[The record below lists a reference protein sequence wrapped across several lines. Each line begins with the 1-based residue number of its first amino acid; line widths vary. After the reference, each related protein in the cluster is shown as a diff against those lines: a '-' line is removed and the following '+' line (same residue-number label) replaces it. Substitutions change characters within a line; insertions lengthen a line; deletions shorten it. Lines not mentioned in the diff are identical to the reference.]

1 VLDKFLILYY
11 SLYIITIIYTIIIFM
26 QNYEFY
32 FIINP
37 ELSSDQTK
45 EIVESVKTIIT
56 GDFGAENMKEES
68 EGLKKLSYPINKHQT
83 GFYTSITFDINDDN
97 TYKISNFE
105 KKINLIE
112 PIIRYILINQTEY
125 LVQKSKEKL
134 NTVSDITTHRE
145 LNKAVNTQK
154 KDLATYLGYRAI
166 DFKNIPFLNQFTS
179 PYAKIFIK
187 EKTGTSAKS
196 QRKIAKAIK
205 RARHMALMPFT
216 SR

>member
-1 VLDKFLILYY
+1 
-11 SLYIITIIYTIIIFM
+11 M

-45 EIVESVKTIIT
+45 EVVESVKTIISN
-56 GDFGAENMKEES
+56 DFGAENIIEAS
-68 EGLKKLSYPINKHQT
+68 EGLKKFSYPINKHQT
-83 GFYTSITFDINDDN
+83 GFYTSIIFDIGNDDS
-97 TYKISNFE
+97 YKVSNFE

-112 PIIRYILINQTEY
+112 PIIRYILINQTDY
-125 LVQKSKEKL
+125 LVQKAKEKL
-134 NTVSDITTHRE
+134 NPDTEITTHRE
-145 LNKAVNTQK
+145 LNKANNKK
-154 KDLATYLGYRAI
+154 KDLTTYLGYRVI
-166 DFKNIPFLNQFTS
+166 DFKNISFLNQFTS
-179 PYAKIFIK
+179 PYAKIFVK

-196 QRKIAKAIK
+196 QRKIAQAIK

>member
-1 VLDKFLILYY
+1 
-11 SLYIITIIYTIIIFM
+11 M

-45 EIVESVKTIIT
+45 EIVESVKTIISS
-56 GDFGAENMKEES
+56 DFGAENINEDS
-68 EGLKKLSYPINKHQT
+68 EGLKKLSYPINKHYT
-83 GFYTSITFDINDDN
+83 GFYTSITFTISDND
-97 TYKISNFE
+97 TYKVSNFE

-112 PIIRYILINQTEY
+112 PIIRYILINQTDF
-125 LVQKSKEKL
+125 LIQKSKEKV
-134 NTVSDITTHRE
+134 NAVSDITTHRE
-145 LNKAVNTQK
+145 LNKVNTKK
-154 KDLATYLGYRAI
+154 KDLATYMGYRVI

-179 PYAKIFIK
+179 PYAKIFVK
-187 EKTGTSAKS
+187 EKTGASAKS
-196 QRKIAKAIK
+196 QRKIARAIK

>member
-1 VLDKFLILYY
+1 
-11 SLYIITIIYTIIIFM
+11 M

-37 ELSSDQTK
+37 ELSGDQTK
-45 EIVESVKTIIT
+45 EIVESIKTIIT
-56 GDFGAENMKEES
+56 TDFGAENVIENS
-68 EGLKKLSYPINKHQT
+68 EGLKKLSYLINKHQT
-83 GFYTSITFDINDDN
+83 GFYTSITFNINDDN
-97 TYKISNFE
+97 TYKVSNFE

-112 PIIRYILINQTEY
+112 PIIRYILINQTDF

-134 NTVSDITTHRE
+134 NIVTDITTHRD
-145 LNKAVNTQK
+145 LNKANAKK
-154 KDLATYLGYRAI
+154 KDLATYLGYRVI
-166 DFKNIPFLNQFTS
+166 DFKNIAFLNQFTS

-196 QRKIAKAIK
+196 QRKIAQAIK

>member
-1 VLDKFLILYY
+1 
-11 SLYIITIIYTIIIFM
+11 M

-45 EIVESVKTIIT
+45 EIVESVKTIIST
-56 GDFGAENMKEES
+56 DFGAENIIENS
-68 EGLKKLSYPINKHQT
+68 EGLKKLSYPINKNQT
-83 GFYTSITFDINDDN
+83 GFYTSITFDINDND
-97 TYKISNFE
+97 TYKVSNFE

-112 PIIRYILINQTEY
+112 SIIRYILINQTDY
-125 LVQKSKEKL
+125 LIQKSKEKP
-134 NTVSDITTHRE
+134 NTVTDITTHRD
-145 LNKAVNTQK
+145 LNKANSKK
-154 KDLATYLGYRAI
+154 KDLATYLGYRVI
-166 DFKNIPFLNQFTS
+166 DFKNIAFLNQFTS

-196 QRKIAKAIK
+196 QRKIAQAIK